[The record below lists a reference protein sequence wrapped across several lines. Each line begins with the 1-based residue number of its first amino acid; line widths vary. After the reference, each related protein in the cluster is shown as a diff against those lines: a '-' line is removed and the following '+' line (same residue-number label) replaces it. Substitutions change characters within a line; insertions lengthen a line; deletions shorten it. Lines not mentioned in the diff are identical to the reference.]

1 MIITLVLFLV
11 GLIFIVKGAG
21 FLVDGAS
28 AVAKRFGISAL
39 VIGLTIVSFG
49 TSAPELSVNILASLS
64 GNTDI
69 AIGNILGSNIFNIL
83 FILGVCAVIYP
94 LTVGKG
100 TVWKEIPFALLA
112 VILIGVMASDYIID
126 GSSFSGL
133 TRIDGF
139 VLISFFVIFLDYT
152 FGISK
157 VEESPESESPD
168 LPASK
173 TLTNATM
180 FILVG
185 LAGLVVGGKWVVD
198 GAVAFAQ
205 YFGISEAIIGLT
217 VVAIGT
223 SLPELATSVVAV
235 MKREIDIAVG
245 NIIGSNIFNVFWIL
259 GVSAMINPLPFSP
272 GLMSDV
278 FIAIFAAAI
287 LFAFMFIGKKRTL
300 ERWQGVIFII
310 LYVAYVTFL
319 VVKELGKV

>member
-1 MIITLVLFLV
+1 MILTLILFIV
-11 GLIFIVKGAG
+11 GLVFIVKGAG
-21 FLVDGAS
+21 MLVDGAS
-28 AVAKRFGISAL
+28 AIAKRYGISAL

-49 TSAPELSVNILASLS
+49 TSAPELSVNILASLKGS
-64 GNTDI
+64 TDI

-100 TVWKEIPFALLA
+100 TTWKEIPFALLA
-112 VILIGVMASDYIID
+112 VVLIGVMASDYVID
-126 GSSFSGL
+126 GAAFSGL

-139 VLISFFVIFLDYT
+139 VLMSFFAIFLYYT

-157 VEESPESESPD
+157 VEKSPESEALEEPVSM
-168 LPASK
+168 
-173 TLTNATM
+173 TLTRATL

-185 LAGLVVGGKWVVD
+185 LAGLVIGGKWVVD

-205 YFGISEAIIGLT
+205 YFGVSEAIIGLT

-259 GVSAMINPLPFSP
+259 GISAMINPLPFSP
-272 GLMSDV
+272 GLMGDV
-278 FIAIFAAAI
+278 FVAIFAAAI
-287 LFAFMFIGKKRTL
+287 LFAFMFIGKRRTL

-310 LYVAYVTFL
+310 LYVAYVVFL
-319 VVKELGKV
+319 VVKELGKA